1 MRFAREFVLLDPQ
14 QHDVKRFDCG
24 KPDMNVFLSRY
35 ADKNKKLGL
44 SATWVLVTQPCQ
56 DDTKKALIGAYYTL
70 ALSTV
75 SREQIPSDKKLPAYP
90 VPVVLLARLAVNR
103 LFQKQGL
110 GEKTLISALRQSVC
124 LTDKG
129 LPTLGV
135 VLDVLDNDALG
146 FYQRFDTFQTFTDD
160 PMRLFIPMNVLRKL

>member
-1 MRFAREFVLLDPQ
+1 MTFASQFVMLDPQ
-14 QHDVKRFDCG
+14 QHDVKSFDCG

-44 SATWVLVTQPCQ
+44 SATWVLVTQQPQ

-70 ALSTV
+70 ASTTV
-75 SREQIPSDKKLPAYP
+75 SREQIPTDKNLPAYP

-103 LFQKQGL
+103 GFQKQGL
-110 GEKTLISALRQSVC
+110 GEKTLVSALRQSVS

-129 LPTLGV
+129 LPALGV
-135 VLDVLDNDALG
+135 ILDVLDNDALR
-146 FYQRFDTFQTFTDD
+146 FYQQFEVFQPFTDD
-160 PMRLFIPMNVLRKL
+160 PMRLFVSMNVLRKL